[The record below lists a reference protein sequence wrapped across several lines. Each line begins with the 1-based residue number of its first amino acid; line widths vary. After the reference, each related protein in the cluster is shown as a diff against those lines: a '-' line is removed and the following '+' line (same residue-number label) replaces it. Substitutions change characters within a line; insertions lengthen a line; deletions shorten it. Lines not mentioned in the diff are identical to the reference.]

1 MIRAL
6 LSICSCIATIAS
18 PATALAADATD
29 HPSLRLHGADLYEAR
44 RVAVESALSSGWS
57 MSLTSQGI
65 VLFEQATDPSDGP
78 GSSLVRVRADF
89 LSDQD
94 DLIIRLQAIQ
104 IDAPGTSAERA
115 TDVTERY
122 HDNLMNALGSLR
134 ARWEAGLTV
143 ADPAPAGRGNES
155 HADPGERPVGTWAYY
170 AERYAQDQGCDLAEG
185 GAELLSTGVDTELH
199 RVQCQGRGALLIHCQ
214 FGECTMAR

>member
-1 MIRAL
+1 MMRAL
-6 LSICSCIATIAS
+6 LSVCSCIAAIVS
-18 PATALAADATD
+18 PATTLAADAAD

-57 MSLTSQGI
+57 MSLTSQGV

-89 LSDQD
+89 LTDQD

-104 IDAPGTSAERA
+104 IDAAGTSAEHA

-122 HDNLMNALGSLR
+122 RDNLMNALWSLR
-134 ARWEAGLTV
+134 AKWEARLTV
-143 ADPAPAGRGNES
+143 ADPAPVERGTES
-155 HADPGERPVGTWAYY
+155 HAGSVERPIGTWAYY
-170 AERYAQDQGCDLAEG
+170 AERFAQDQGCHLAEG
-185 GAELLSTGVDTELH
+185 GAELLSAGVETELH